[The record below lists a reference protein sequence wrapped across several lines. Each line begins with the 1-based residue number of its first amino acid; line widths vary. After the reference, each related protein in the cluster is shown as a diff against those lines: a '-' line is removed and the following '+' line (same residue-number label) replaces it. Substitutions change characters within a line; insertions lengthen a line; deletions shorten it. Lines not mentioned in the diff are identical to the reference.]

1 MVIERVRQMSVEEF
15 LDFAEQSEER
25 YEFIDGELYPMTG
38 GRLSHFA
45 ISANI
50 TGMLMN
56 LLSGG
61 KCQVIGAG
69 MLVRAGDAT
78 LVAPDVSVV
87 CGDPQTEADTRI
99 LLNPTVVVEVISP
112 SSARHDRVLKRDL
125 YESVAS
131 IQAYLIVEQDQALV
145 ELYTRSLT
153 GWQLQTF
160 GSLDDEVEMEALG
173 CRLALREIY
182 KSISFDAGEAET
194 TSEPN

>member
-25 YEFIDGELYPMTG
+25 YEYIDGGVYPMTG
-38 GRLSHFA
+38 GKLNHFR
-45 ISANI
+45 IIKNVLLVFERQLEDSEYETIPN
-50 TGMLMN
+50 GML
-56 LLSGG
+56 
-61 KCQVIGAG
+61 I
-69 MLVRAGDAT
+69 RAGEAT

-87 CGDPQTEADTRI
+87 CGEPQTEADTCI

-131 IQAYLIVEQDQALV
+131 IQACLIVEQDQALV

-160 GSLDDEVEMEALG
+160 SSLDDEVELEALG

>member
-1 MVIERVRQMSVEEF
+1 MAVERLRQMSVEEF
-15 LDFAEQSEER
+15 LDFAEGSEEW
-25 YEFIDGELYPMTG
+25 YEYIDGELYPMTG
-38 GRLSHFA
+38 GKLYHFA

-69 MLVRAGDAT
+69 MLVRAGAAT

-87 CGDPQTEADTRI
+87 CGQPETEADTRI

-112 SSARHDRVLKRDL
+112 SSINHDRVLKRDL
-125 YESVAS
+125 YESVHS
-131 IQAYLIVEQDQALV
+131 IQAYMIAEQHQALV
-145 ELYTRSLT
+145 ELYTRGQS

-160 GSLDDEVEMEALG
+160 RGQDAEVPLAALA
-173 CRLALREIY
+173 CRLPLRDIY
-182 KSISFDAGEAET
+182 RNVEFEVAAGPEAEA
-194 TSEPN
+194 

>member
-15 LDFAEQSEER
+15 LDFAERSEER
-25 YEFIDGELYPMTG
+25 YEYIDGGVYPMTG
-38 GRLSHFA
+38 GKLNHFR
-45 ISANI
+45 IIKNVVLVFERQLEDYEYETI
-50 TGMLMN
+50 PNGML
-56 LLSGG
+56 
-61 KCQVIGAG
+61 I
-69 MLVRAGDAT
+69 RAGDAT

-153 GWQLQTF
+153 GWQLRTF
-160 GSLDDEVEMEALG
+160 RSLDDELELEALG
-173 CRLALREIY
+173 CRLALRKIY